1 MNTAENIALH
11 LTNPLATFQGIT
23 SSAVESAATNAP
35 SKVASGFLSN
45 LTGGFLSNLT
55 GGLGNMTLVA
65 VGIVMALGAL
75 LISQRQTI
83 VKIGDAAAKGA
94 ALVG

>member
-1 MNTAENIALH
+1 MNIAENIALH
-11 LTNPLATFQGIT
+11 LTNPLAAFQGIT

-35 SKVASGFLSN
+35 KKIA
-45 LTGGFLSNLT
+45 GGFLSNLI
-55 GGLGNMTLVA
+55 GSSVGNMTLIA
-65 VGIVMALGAL
+65 VGVVMALGAL

>member
-11 LTNPLATFQGIT
+11 LMNPLATFQGIT

-35 SKVASGFLSN
+35 KKIA
-45 LTGGFLSNLT
+45 GGFLSNLI
-55 GGLGNMTLVA
+55 GSSVGNMTLIA
-65 VGIVMALGAL
+65 VGVVMALGAL